1 MPELPEVETVMRG
14 MERALTGKVIQGA
27 LQRRPDLRVSFP
39 ERLVERLSGQTITHF
54 KRRAKYILMSLS
66 SGETFILHLGMSGRV
81 MIIPDGQGVAPE
93 KHDHLVIDMVNGVR
107 VIYRDPRRFGMVY
120 MTGVNDD
127 IAAHQAFAKMGP
139 EPLGNEF
146 SGEILQARLK
156 NKKTIIKSALL
167 DQRVVAGLGNIYVCE
182 ALYRTGINPRT
193 ASNTISA
200 AKCNDLV
207 RHIRDILNEAIKS
220 GGSTLKDYRHTDDGL
235 GYFQH
240 QFAVYDREGLACP
253 DCDCD
258 MMDARNGIKRI
269 VQAGRSSFY
278 CPAKQK

>member
-14 MERALTGKVIQGA
+14 MECALAGEVIQGA
-27 LQRRPDLRVSFP
+27 QQMRPDLRFP
-39 ERLVERLSGQTITHF
+39 FPDGLESRLKGQTIKSF
-54 KRRAKYILMSLS
+54 QRRAKYILMILS
-66 SGETFILHLGMSGRV
+66 SGETFILHLGMSGRIL
-81 MIIPDGQGVAPE
+81 IIPDGQSIALE
-93 KHDHLVIDMVNGVR
+93 KHDHLVIDMKNGVR

-120 MTGVNDD
+120 MARASDD
-127 IAAHQAFAKMGP
+127 IAAHPAFVKMGP

-146 SGEILQARLK
+146 SGDILYERLK

-182 ALYRTGINPRT
+182 ALYRCGIDPRKPSHQINKPLCD
-193 ASNTISA
+193 A
-200 AKCNDLV
+200 LV

-253 DCDCD
+253 ACDCD
-258 MMDARNGIKRI
+258 MMNKNNGIKRI
-269 VQAGRSSFY
+269 VQAGRSTFY
-278 CPAKQK
+278 CSAKQK